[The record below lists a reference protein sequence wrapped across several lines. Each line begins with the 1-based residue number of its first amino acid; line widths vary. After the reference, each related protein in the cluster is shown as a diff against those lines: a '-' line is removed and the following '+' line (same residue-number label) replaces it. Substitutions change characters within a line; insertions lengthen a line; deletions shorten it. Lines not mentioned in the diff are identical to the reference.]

1 MGDRK
6 EADVRG
12 ESRMKHLIYI
22 LAIIGGMSVL
32 CFVLFVVI
40 GIVNL
45 ILEAKDKKDKMIE
58 RPGKYVLKKRR

>member
-1 MGDRK
+1 
-6 EADVRG
+6 
-12 ESRMKHLIYI
+12 MKHLIYI

-45 ILEAKDKKDKMIE
+45 ILEMKDKNDKMIE